1 MKLNKDDINNLIDL
15 IEEWENVEGL
25 GSKELEDNEI
35 GFNNERLI
43 NFKKRLKKNESLNYE
58 I

>member
-1 MKLNKDDINNLIDL
+1 MKLDKDDINNLIDL
-15 IEEWENVEGL
+15 IEEWENIDGL

-43 NFKKRLKKNESLNYE
+43 NFKKRLKKNE
-58 I
+58 IQI